1 MENSDFKKAMN
12 RIRKHLDAEGISYV
26 LIAANH
32 QEAFPTDGFFGT
44 SKVLNTSVFADI
56 LFQVANSGHPV
67 AQKFI
72 ERILENIGRTAA
84 EAIESL
90 KDTNKIKFKN

>member
-1 MENSDFKKAMN
+1 MENSDFEKAMN
-12 RIRKHLDAEGISYV
+12 RIRQHLDAEGISYV

-32 QEAFPTDGFFGT
+32 QETIPTDGFFGT
-44 SKVLNTSVFADI
+44 SKVPFASVFADI

-72 ERILENIGRTAA
+72 ERIIENIGRTAA
-84 EAIESL
+84 EAIGSL
-90 KDTNKIKFKN
+90 RETNNIIKN